1 MIILYIIIGILAL
14 IVLTALF
21 SRKSHYV
28 KRDIIIQTPRQKV
41 FDYIKFIQNQETF
54 NTNAME
60 DSGRKKEFKGTDGT
74 VGYVYTWSGNKDAG
88 KGEKEIMA
96 IEEGKTVEMEIR
108 FTKPMK
114 AVARIIMETTSM
126 SNGQTFLSWSNAGT
140 LPVPVNLFI
149 PNMEKHVAKDMD
161 KSLLILKGLLEA

>member
-1 MIILYIIIGILAL
+1 MVILYIIIGILAL
-14 IVLTALF
+14 VVLAALF

-28 KRDIIIQTPRQKV
+28 KRDIIIQAPRQKV

-60 DSGRKKEFKGTDGT
+60 DADRKKEFKGTDGT
-74 VGYVYTWSGNKDAG
+74 VGYVYAWSGNKDAG
-88 KGEKEIMA
+88 QGEKEIIA
-96 IEEGKTVEMEIR
+96 IEEGKSIEMEIR

-114 AVARIIMETTSM
+114 AIARIIMDTEALSPNKTK
-126 SNGQTFLSWSNAGT
+126 LSWSNAGR

-149 PNMEKHVAKDMD
+149 PKMEKHVAKDMD
-161 KSLLILKGLLEA
+161 KSLLILKGLLKA